1 MNKFLE
7 RFYLVSKL
15 STVFLLLGIIFFI
28 SFIFWQSYNKIDM
41 SNNRSDFDENFEMI
55 LGHLD
60 KNTEAIK
67 NLNIQIDENQNK
79 YKEINQLLS
88 NQQNSDILTKEN
100 KVLKDEINKL
110 SIEIQKLNSK
120 IFSKE
125 KQKINDSK
133 QKIEIDENLINL
145 IRMKFENGSNVYE
158 ELKLLKKIINDETD
172 AAYLEKLFVLS
183 DRKFRGLDHIKI
195 EFKKMM
201 QDYMN
206 IYYLKN
212 NDNFFIRSISN
223 FIIIEPNSEFD
234 IENQEIKLFSIIQEK
249 IERNDIKTAVF
260 YINQIDK
267 NEFFNSWI
275 NQANIYLDFNNN
287 LEKLFN

>member
-28 SFIFWQSYNKIDM
+28 SFIFWQSYNKIDR

-60 KNTEAIK
+60 KNTEEIK

-133 QKIEIDENLINL
+133 QKIEIDKNLINL

-172 AAYLEKLFVLS
+172 VAYLEKLFVLS

-212 NDNFFIRSISN
+212 NDNFFIRSISD

>member
-28 SFIFWQSYNKIDM
+28 SFIFWQSYNKIDR

-60 KNTEAIK
+60 KNTEEIK

-172 AAYLEKLFVLS
+172 VAYLEKLFVLS

>member
-28 SFIFWQSYNKIDM
+28 SFIFWQSYNKIDR

>member
-28 SFIFWQSYNKIDM
+28 SFIFWQSYNKIDR
-41 SNNRSDFDENFEMI
+41 SNNRSDFDQNFEMI

-172 AAYLEKLFVLS
+172 VAYLEKLFVLS

>member
-28 SFIFWQSYNKIDM
+28 SFIFWQSYNKIDR

-172 AAYLEKLFVLS
+172 VAYLEKLFVLS

-212 NDNFFIRSISN
+212 NDNFFIRSISD

>member
-28 SFIFWQSYNKIDM
+28 SFIFWQSYNKIDR

-172 AAYLEKLFVLS
+172 VAYLEKLFVLS

-249 IERNDIKTAVF
+249 IKRNDIKTAVF
-260 YINQIDK
+260 YIKQIDK

>member
-28 SFIFWQSYNKIDM
+28 SFIFWQSYNKIDR

-133 QKIEIDENLINL
+133 QKIEIDKNLINL

-172 AAYLEKLFVLS
+172 VAYLEKLFVLS

>member
-28 SFIFWQSYNKIDM
+28 SFIFWQSYNKIDR

-172 AAYLEKLFVLS
+172 VAYLEKLFVLS